1 MAASAALE
9 EIARKVDTAFE
20 EAEPCEKRL
29 GPRAVSMLRH
39 MRKAAFDLVF
49 PPVCI
54 SCRSA
59 IETEGG
65 LCPACWAQVRFIE
78 KPFCDRLGIPFAA
91 DLGVGG
97 LLSPEAIARPPVF
110 GRARAVARFEDGPAR
125 HLVHRLKYGDRLELA
140 LPLGRQ
146 MARAGRELLEEADLL
161 VPVPLHRGRLIWR
174 RFNQAQALAEVI
186 SRLSGVP
193 LDPFVIARTRATPS
207 QVGMSRRQR
216 AENVHGAFT
225 VPEASKIRVEGRR
238 LILVDDV
245 LTTGSTLNAA
255 ARVLLK
261 AGAKSV
267 DVLVFAR
274 VVTSV

>member
-1 MAASAALE
+1 LE
-9 EIARKVDTAFE
+9 EIAQDEDTVFE
-20 EAEPCEKRL
+20 EAGTREKHL
-29 GPRAVSMLRH
+29 APRALSMLRH
-39 MRKAAFDLVF
+39 ARKTAFDLVF
-49 PPVCI
+49 PPVCL

-65 LCPACWAQVRFIE
+65 LCPACWAKVRFIE
-78 KPFCDRLGIPFAA
+78 KPFCDRLGVPFAM
-91 DLGVGG
+91 DLGLGG
-97 LLSPEAIARPPVF
+97 LLSPEAIAHPPVF

-125 HLVHRLKYGDRLELA
+125 HLIHRLKYGDRLELA

-146 MARAGRELLEEADLL
+146 MARAGKELLDEADLI
-161 VPVPLHRGRLIWR
+161 VPVPLHRRRLIWR
-174 RFNQAQALAEVI
+174 RFNQAQALADVI
-186 SRLSGVP
+186 ARLSGVP
-193 LDPFVIARTRATPS
+193 LDPFVISRTRATPS

-225 VPEASKIRVEGRR
+225 VPEGARIRIEGRR
-238 LILVDDV
+238 LLLVDDV

-255 ARVLLK
+255 ARVLLR

-274 VVTSV
+274 VVTSA